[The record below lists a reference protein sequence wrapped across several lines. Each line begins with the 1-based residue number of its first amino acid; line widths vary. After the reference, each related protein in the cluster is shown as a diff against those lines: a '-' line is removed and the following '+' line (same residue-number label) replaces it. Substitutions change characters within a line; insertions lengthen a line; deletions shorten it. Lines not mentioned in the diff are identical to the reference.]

1 MLLLSL
7 YYDNMNTELGK
18 KKHIFVEK
26 CRFYVSQ
33 NNGTL
38 SEIVRSLMLAPKH
51 VFVFLKT
58 TNKYAKTSIAIQ
70 QNVYNIKY
78 KAKGRQ
84 HLKIVFSRV
93 FSLISIVLRNTNTC
107 FGASINDLTISDKV
121 PLFCDT

>member
-51 VFVFLKT
+51 VFVFLRTMEIKEKT
-58 TNKYAKTSIAIQ
+58 RENTIFRCCLPLALY
-70 QNVYNIKY
+70 
-78 KAKGRQ
+78 
-84 HLKIVFSRV
+84 
-93 FSLISIVLRNTNTC
+93 LIL
-107 FGASINDLTISDKV
+107 
-121 PLFCDT
+121 